1 MANYAGSNVLILG
14 GGDGGVLKELLTLEN
29 LPNHVTMVELDE
41 AVMTGCSKYMRSVC
55 GKFLDEQY
63 RLGSNYQV
71 ICGDAIQFMEK
82 AKVCDALY
90 KSRFHLI
97 RECVSRLNLNV

>member
-29 LPNHVTMVELDE
+29 PPNYVTMVELDE

-90 KSRFHLI
+90 KSRFHLM
-97 RECVSRLNLNV
+97 CV